1 MCPNMNNPTFEPTDE
16 QKVIIKTDED
26 TIVVS
31 NPGTGK
37 TFTLA
42 LKVMEL
48 LQSNVEPE
56 DILCITF
63 TEKAQK
69 EMFEKISSLAKE
81 RKIPISKIL
90 KIKIHTFHSF
100 ALQYLKEVGLIS
112 GNIIGNNFLRF
123 SILESFVANQAL
135 NYGKGYIISDIVPKV
150 ENATRY
156 MKNFGVTPDKIDLG
170 DAKDELEKIR
180 KILKS

>member
-1 MCPNMNNPTFEPTDE
+1 MTASNPPKFEPTDE
-16 QKVIIKTDED
+16 QKAIIKTDED

-42 LKVMEL
+42 LRVMEL
-48 LQSNVEPE
+48 LQSHVEPE

-90 KIKIHTFHSF
+90 
-100 ALQYLKEVGLIS
+100 
-112 GNIIGNNFLRF
+112 
-123 SILESFVANQAL
+123 
-135 NYGKGYIISDIVPKV
+135 
-150 ENATRY
+150 
-156 MKNFGVTPDKIDLG
+156 
-170 DAKDELEKIR
+170 
-180 KILKS
+180 

>member
-1 MCPNMNNPTFEPTDE
+1 MAGSNNPKFEPTDE
-16 QKVIIKTDED
+16 QKAIIKTDEN
-26 TIVVS
+26 TIVVA

-37 TFTLA
+37 TSTLA

-48 LQSNVEPE
+48 LQSNVEPDE
-56 DILCITF
+56 ILCITF

-69 EMFEKISSLAKE
+69 EVFEKINKLAKG
-81 RKIPISKIL
+81 KVTLSNIM

-123 SILESFVANQAL
+123 SILESFIANKAL
-135 NYGKGYIISDIVPKV
+135 NYPRSYIIGDTVPRV
-150 ENATRY
+150 ENAIRY
-156 MKNFGVTPDKIDLG
+156 MKNFGITPDKINLN
-170 DAKDELEKIR
+170 DATKKL
-180 KILKS
+180 

>member
-1 MCPNMNNPTFEPTDE
+1 MTDPSPSPTDE
-16 QKVIIKTDED
+16 QKEIIKTSED

-48 LQSNVEPE
+48 LGNQVEPE

-69 EMFEKISSLAKE
+69 EMFEKISS
-81 RKIPISKIL
+81 
-90 KIKIHTFHSF
+90 SF
-100 ALQYLKEVGLIS
+100 L
-112 GNIIGNNFLRF
+112 
-123 SILESFVANQAL
+123 
-135 NYGKGYIISDIVPKV
+135 
-150 ENATRY
+150 
-156 MKNFGVTPDKIDLG
+156 
-170 DAKDELEKIR
+170 
-180 KILKS
+180 

>member
-1 MCPNMNNPTFEPTDE
+1 MTDPSPSPTDE
-16 QKVIIKTDED
+16 QKEIIKTSED

-100 ALQYLKEVGLIS
+100 ALRYLKEVGLIS

-170 DAKDELEKIR
+170 DAEEEL
-180 KILKS
+180 